1 MAQHGRSSDLRVT
14 ASDALEFEPVVA
26 APRKGRWGLWLFAV
40 LVFAAGGAGAWHYY
54 GADLRKL
61 ILGGDG
67 GIPLIKANSA
77 PIKVRPDNPGGL
89 EVPDRDKLVYDRI
102 QGTSEGRGPER
113 LLPPPEQPLPK
124 PRAAAPAPK
133 PEAKAKPAP
142 ADLPVSAPAKPVA
155 ATPTANDVASAER
168 PVPPPPPAPPTA
180 SASGAPGL
188 SAIKRATTKK
198 ETPPPAAIA
207 TQPEP
212 EKSPV
217 VAATPPP
224 APAAVAKQP
233 EPEKLPIVAAT
244 PPPAPVPAPQPVS
257 ADRAYLIQLAAA
269 RTQEGAETEWEKLRG
284 KNQDLLGNLRLF
296 VTKAD
301 LGTKG
306 VYYRLRAGPI
316 ADESGA
322 REICSQ
328 LAKRQVGCLIIKPG
342 Q

>member
-1 MAQHGRSSDLRVT
+1 MAQSGRTDLRVT

-40 LVFAAGGAGAWHYY
+40 LALAAGGAGAWHYY

-61 ILGGDG
+61 VMGGDG

-124 PRAAAPAPK
+124 PRAAEAAPK
-133 PEAKAKPAP
+133 PEPKTKPVP
-142 ADLPVSAPAKPVA
+142 PDLPVTAPAKPVA

-180 SASGAPGL
+180 SGSVAPGL
-188 SAIKRATTKK
+188 PAIKRTMAKK
-198 ETPPPAAIA
+198 ETPPPVAIAKQPEPEKESVAPPVASPAAVA

-212 EKSPV
+212 EKLPV
-217 VAATPPP
+217 
-224 APAAVAKQP
+224 
-233 EPEKLPIVAAT
+233 VAAT

-257 ADRAYLIQLAAA
+257 ADRAFLIQLAAA

-316 ADESGA
+316 VDESGA
-322 REICSQ
+322 RDICSQ